1 MGPQKQQQ
9 QQKKKKEEED
19 EEAKE
24 PHLLLYQSA
33 PLSSV
38 LLERVQYHEY
48 PCFLEGRQE
57 TRFCLLISWCHLKG
71 MSRYLTQNYYRV
83 RSQSQVTLPKNI

>member
-1 MGPQKQQQ
+1 MTWA
-9 QQKKKKEEED
+9 KKKKEEEEDD

-48 PCFLEGRQE
+48 SCILEGRQE
-57 TRFCLLISWCHLKG
+57 TEFCLLISWCRLKG